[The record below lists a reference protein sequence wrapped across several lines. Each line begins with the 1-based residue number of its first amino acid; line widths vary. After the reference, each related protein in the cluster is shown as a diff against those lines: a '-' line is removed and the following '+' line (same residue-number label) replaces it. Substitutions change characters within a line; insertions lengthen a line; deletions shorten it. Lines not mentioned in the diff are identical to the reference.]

1 MCVWGALA
9 ICLVVSGLGLAVA
22 LSPHTK
28 GWPTPV
34 PEFPNHFDDK
44 PWQSF
49 LLSFFFFFDERP
61 AKPKVQPKDACQ
73 KQHKKIK
80 AQHSST
86 QGMQEEGRDTEG
98 ALMAKED
105 PWQDVFSAQL
115 ENNLGTQPA
124 SATNC

>member
-1 MCVWGALA
+1 MT
-9 ICLVVSGLGLAVA
+9 SLGN
-22 LSPHTK
+22 P
-28 GWPTPV
+28 
-34 PEFPNHFDDK
+34 FP
-44 PWQSF
+44 F
-49 LLSFFFFFDERP
+49 LFFFFDERP
-61 AKPKVQPKDACQ
+61 AKPKVKPKDAQ
-73 KQHKKIK
+73 TPQQKKIK

-86 QGMQEEGRDTEG
+86 QGMQEGGRDTEG

>member
-1 MCVWGALA
+1 M
-9 ICLVVSGLGLAVA
+9 
-22 LSPHTK
+22 
-28 GWPTPV
+28 
-34 PEFPNHFDDK
+34 
-44 PWQSF
+44 
-49 LLSFFFFFDERP
+49 R
-61 AKPKVQPKDACQ
+61 AKNNT
-73 KQHKKIK
+73 KKIK

-86 QGMQEEGRDTEG
+86 QGMQEGGRDTEG